1 VVDHVKPL
9 ACGGADAA
17 DNMQWQTVAAG
28 HAKDRVELYCDTP
41 AHQAAVEA
49 TIAKHGLTGQAA
61 ADVRR
66 WNDPNFKPPMAPRRR
81 EKGPILPANPA
92 AFYQWGY
99 HWYGYPYRPRPRLI
113 LHPTPGWGSAR

>member
-1 VVDHVKPL
+1 MKQSIVGLVLL
-9 ACGGADAA
+9 AAVGLPPTAISRQWPEPTLSPTAPADAI
-17 DNMQWQTVAAG
+17 DDVARK
-28 HAKDRVELYCDTP
+28 HHVDP
-41 AHQAAVEA
+41 ALMRQ
-49 TIAKHGLTGQAA
+49 
-61 ADVRR
+61 
-66 WNDPNFKPPMAPRRR
+66 WNDPSLKPPMTPRRR